1 MSDSPSDPPP
11 KTAAGEARR
20 ARKPAEPRRSQEQR
34 RDAST
39 RGLLSAALSLIA
51 ERGFRGTSFQLIAQ
65 RAGYSPS
72 MVSHRFGSKEGLLF
86 ELVRKMVTR
95 WGADVVETEVGDRTG
110 TDALKVIAA
119 AHRRAL
125 EQYPDRV
132 RALYVLLFESLIDAP
147 DLRREFAGL
156 DQRMR
161 ASQRTM
167 LRAARP
173 DEPPDDVDLEAQSV
187 LFLAMLRG
195 ITLQW
200 LVDPD
205 ALDLPRVY
213 AALERLLERG
223 LRK

>member
-1 MSDSPSDPPP
+1 MTDSHPDSTP
-11 KTAAGEARR
+11 KGPEVGGGP
-20 ARKPAEPRRSQEQR
+20 ARKAEPRRSQEQR

-51 ERGFRGTSFQLIAQ
+51 ERGFRGTSFAMIAQ

-86 ELVRKMVTR
+86 ELVKRMVTR
-95 WGADVVETEVGDRTG
+95 WGADVVDTEVEERTG
-110 TDALKVIAA
+110 VAALSTIAA

-132 RALYVLLFESLIDAP
+132 RALYVLLFESLIEAP
-147 DLRREFAGL
+147 DLKREFAGL
-156 DQRMR
+156 DQRFR
-161 ASQRTM
+161 EGQQA
-167 LRAARP
+167 LLAAAGTTAG
-173 DEPPDDVDLEAQSV
+173 EGVDLEAQSV

-213 AALERLLERG
+213 AALDQLLERG
-223 LRK
+223 LRS